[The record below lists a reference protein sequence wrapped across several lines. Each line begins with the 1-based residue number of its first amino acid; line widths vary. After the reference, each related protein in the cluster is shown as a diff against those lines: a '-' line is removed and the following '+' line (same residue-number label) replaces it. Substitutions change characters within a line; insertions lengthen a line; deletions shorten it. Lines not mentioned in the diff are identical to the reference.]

1 MFTVI
6 GLAATAAPAL
16 AKSPGSDPPP
26 PGLRAGVGV
35 ADLSWHVGASAG
47 QYATDGVGPG
57 SDPSFESVKQAP
69 SYGVQSRLTARALVL
84 EDAGG
89 QRVAPVKVDNYLA
102 QDLLTRRVAQLLEQ
116 QHVAIPRDRIILSAT
131 HDHSSPYYNTPSAGV
146 WVFQD
151 VWDVRA
157 FEYQARQVAS
167 AISDAVAGLVP
178 ARLGGT
184 TVRFDGVKGNI
195 AGRGQSADGS
205 PYGYPDTFGDHGVV
219 VLRVDDV
226 SGRSRSRWPPG

>member
-6 GLAATAAPAL
+6 GLVATAAPAL
-16 AKSPGSDPPP
+16 AKSPGTAPPP

-89 QRVAPVKVDNYLA
+89 QRVALVKVDNYLA

-167 AISDAVAGLVP
+167 ASPTPWPGWCRRGWVAPPSASTASRATSRAEVDRP
-178 ARLGGT
+178 
-184 TVRFDGVKGNI
+184 TVRRTAI
-195 AGRGQSADGS
+195 PTRSATTAS
-205 PYGYPDTFGDHGVV
+205 WCSASMTS
-219 VLRVDDV
+219 L
-226 SGRSRSRWPPG
+226 GRSRS